1 MPADGRVPAGAA
13 PAGTLAADFVPIVID
28 VEASG
33 FGRGSY
39 PIEVGMAL
47 ADGSRHCFLV
57 TPPPAWTAWDDT
69 AEAVHGIS
77 REQLAGH
84 GRPVEEVASALNKML
99 RGRTVYSDAW
109 AFDMS
114 WLGKLFDA
122 ADLFQAFRIADIA
135 ELLDEGQRRRWHPV
149 KEAVMDE
156 LGVERHRA
164 SIDAL
169 VVQQTWLRL
178 RVEAD

>member
-1 MPADGRVPAGAA
+1 MPADGPGRSATAPTASPARG
-13 PAGTLAADFVPIVID
+13 FVPIVID

-47 ADGSRHCFLV
+47 ADGSRHCYLV
-57 TPPPAWTAWDDT
+57 TPTDDWTAWDDT

-77 REQLAGH
+77 RQLLAEF
-84 GRPVEEVASALNKML
+84 GRPVEEVASELNALL
-99 RGRTVYSDAW
+99 RGRTVYTDAW
-109 AFDMS
+109 SFDMS

-122 ADLFQAFRIADIA
+122 ADVHQAFRVADIA
-135 ELLDEGQRRRWHPV
+135 ELLDEGHRGRWHPV
-149 KEAVMDE
+149 KEAVMRE

-164 SIDAL
+164 SIDAQ

-178 RVEAD
+178 NAETG